1 MRLDFTILWIDDQ
14 PKHIRSYEEHL
25 QISLLD
31 DLGFKLNVIPIDR
44 LDTVEATVSKHV
56 HDDAIDLVL
65 VDYDLTGKGAGGE
78 EALLQVRKKLPFKDV
93 IFYSGT
99 DVKQLREIAFNAGV
113 DGVYFSSR
121 TGLVSNATKAI
132 QKLLSKVM
140 DLDHMRGVVMSASSD
155 IDFVVE
161 RSLLKMH
168 DALDDA
174 KKEAL
179 RGEIIAELREKLKK
193 WNDELEKV
201 VAKGDFASLMGKKH
215 IFTASDRLNSLLK
228 RLALWEAEHDE
239 KRSKVGSY
247 VNGVVQRRNKLA
259 HAMLRREDGKLKL
272 VGMEQ
277 NWTAEEM
284 TALRRDLINHRDNFI
299 HIAVLLDV
307 SLD

>member
-14 PKHIRSYEEHL
+14 PQHIRSFEEGL
-25 QISLLD
+25 RNSLD
-31 DLGFKLNVIPIDR
+31 DLGFKLTVIPVASLDAID
-44 LDTVEATVSKHV
+44 ATVSEHV

-65 VDYDLTGKGAGGE
+65 VDYDLTGKGTGGE

-99 DVKQLREIAFNAGV
+99 DVQKLREIAFKAGV
-113 DGVYFSSR
+113 DGIYFSSR
-121 TGLVSNATKAI
+121 PGLVGNATKAI

-168 DALDDA
+168 DALA
-174 KKEAL
+174 AAERTAL
-179 RGEIIAELREKLKK
+179 HAEIVAELRGKLKN
-193 WNDELEKV
+193 WSDELEKV
-201 VAKGDFASLMGKKH
+201 ASKGDLASLMKKKH
-215 IFTASDRLNSLLK
+215 IFTASDRLGSLLK
-228 RLALWEAEHDE
+228 RLSSWEAEHDGT
-239 KRSKVGSY
+239 RSKVDTY
-247 VNGVVQRRNKLA
+247 INGVVQRRNKLA
-259 HAMLRREDGKLKL
+259 HAMLRRQDGKLRM

-284 TALRRDLINHRDNFI
+284 TALRRELIDHRDNFML
-299 HIAVLLDV
+299 IAVLLDV
-307 SLD
+307 DLE

>member
-14 PKHIRSYEEHL
+14 PQHIRSFEEGL
-25 QISLLD
+25 RNALD
-31 DLGFKLNVIPIDR
+31 ALGFKLTVIPVAG
-44 LDTVEATVSKHV
+44 LDAVDATVSEHV

-65 VDYDLTGKGAGGE
+65 VDYDLNGKGTGGE

-99 DVKQLREIAFNAGV
+99 DVKKLREIAYNAGV
-113 DGVYFSSR
+113 DGIYFSSR
-121 TGLVSNATKAI
+121 PGLVGNATKAI

-168 DALDDA
+168 DALD
-174 KKEAL
+174 EAERAAL
-179 RGEIIAELREKLKK
+179 HAEIVAELREKLKK
-193 WNDELEKV
+193 WSDELEKV
-201 VAKGDFASLMGKKH
+201 GSKGDFASLMKKKH
-215 IFTASDRLNSLLK
+215 IFTASDRLGSLLK
-228 RLALWEAEHDE
+228 RLASWEAEHDGT
-239 KRSKVGSY
+239 RSKVDNY
-247 VNGVVQRRNKLA
+247 INGVVQRRNKLA
-259 HAMLRREDGKLKL
+259 HAMLRRQDGKLRM

-284 TALRRDLINHRDNFI
+284 TALRRELIDHRDNFML
-299 HIAVLLDV
+299 IAVLLDV

>member
-14 PKHIRSYEEHL
+14 QQHIRSFEEGL
-25 QISLLD
+25 RNALD
-31 DLGFKLNVIPIDR
+31 NLGFKLTVIPVDGLDAID
-44 LDTVEATVSKHV
+44 ATVSEHV

-65 VDYDLTGKGAGGE
+65 VDYDLNGKGTGGE

-99 DVKQLREIAFNAGV
+99 DVKKLREIAFNAGV
-113 DGVYFSSR
+113 DGIYFSSR

-168 DALDDA
+168 DSLDETEKAALHAD
-174 KKEAL
+174 
-179 RGEIIAELREKLKK
+179 IVAELREKLKK
-193 WNDELEKV
+193 WNDDLEN
-201 VAKGDFASLMGKKH
+201 VASKGGFASLMKKKH
-215 IFTASDRLNSLLK
+215 IFTASDRLSSLLK
-228 RLALWEAEHDE
+228 QLVSWDAEHNE
-239 KRSKVGSY
+239 KRSKVDNY
-247 VNGVVQRRNKLA
+247 INGVVQRRNKLA
-259 HAMLRREDGKLKL
+259 HAMLRRQDGKLKM

-277 NWTAEEM
+277 NWTAEDM
-284 TALRRDLINHRDNFI
+284 TTLRRELIDHRDNFML
-299 HIAVLLDV
+299 IAVLLDV

>member
-14 PKHIRSYEEHL
+14 PKHIQSYEEGL
-25 QISLLD
+25 RNALD
-31 DLGFKLNVIPIDR
+31 ELGFKLTVIPVAG
-44 LDTVEATVSKHV
+44 LDEVAATVSEHV

-99 DVKQLREIAFNAGV
+99 DVKRLREIAFNAGV

-121 TGLVSNATKAI
+121 TGLVGNATKAI

-155 IDFVVE
+155 IDYVVE

-168 DALDDA
+168 DTLDLAERAALHA
-174 KKEAL
+174 
-179 RGEIIAELREKLKK
+179 EIVAELREKLSK
-193 WNDELEKV
+193 WNEELER
-201 VAKGDFASLMGKKH
+201 VASKGDFAHLMKKKH
-215 IFTASDRLNSLLK
+215 IFTASDRLSSLLK
-228 RLALWEAEHDE
+228 RLASWETEHE
-239 KRSKVGSY
+239 KTRSKVDNY
-247 VNGVVQRRNKLA
+247 INGVVQRRNKLA
-259 HAMLRREDGKLKL
+259 HAMLQRQDGKLRM

-277 NWTAEEM
+277 NWTAEDM
-284 TALRRDLINHRDNFI
+284 TALRRELIDHRDNFML
-299 HIAVLLDV
+299 IAVLLDV